1 MYLGRVQ
8 GVQTPALFGTVQI
21 VPLSSQTH
29 LEETLW
35 KISLKYERIYQ
46 NDALREFFEVFN
58 ATLGKLI
65 TNVESE
71 SAVQK
76 NAELIFDKLYL
87 NRKLEFRVL
96 FSFFHSTCYVIF
108 GSFTFFIS
116 TFLDNLKT
124 ISLLYLLIQNILW
137 IGK

>member
-58 ATLGKLI
+58 ATLGKVI

-108 GSFTFFIS
+108 GPFTFFIS

-124 ISLLYLLIQNILW
+124 ISLLYLLIQNMLW